1 MEFWPDRPPL
11 RRGDAVL
18 SAMVYLAGCGVAWV
32 IWRYGLPYRDMARQR
47 TRPGHTHLP
56 PAYAVA
62 FLSLVGALLLAG
74 RWTLRALRERRP
86 AWPYALLTLPL
97 LAEAW
102 LLGFAAALVV
112 VSV

>member
-1 MEFWPDRPPL
+1 MEFWPERPPL

-18 SAMVYLAGCGVAWV
+18 SAVVYLAGCGVAWL
-32 IWRYGLPYRDMARQR
+32 IWRYGLPYRDMAQQR
-47 TRPGHTHLP
+47 TRPGPSHLP
-56 PAYAVA
+56 QAYAAV
-62 FLSLVGALLLAG
+62 FLALVGALLLAG

-86 AWPYALLTLPL
+86 AWRYALLTLPL

-102 LLGFAAALVV
+102 LLGFAVALVV